1 MNQFSVSPFA
11 SDECATLT
19 AHSGRQVAV
28 RPIIPSDDTL
38 LVDLYER
45 LSPRT
50 RQLRFFCHN
59 RLEAIVQREATRLAS
74 VDPVR
79 HAALIGLVEEEGIE
93 RAIGVARLMV
103 DPAEDGVAEF
113 AIVLRD
119 DFQHDGIGRQ
129 LLRLLI
135 NAALRRG
142 VTTLRVVWMAENH
155 GVQRLIQHSQLP
167 ARSTTHQGE
176 TTTLLTLP
184 NQPYKLSSPELNS

>member
-1 MNQFSVSPFA
+1 MNQFPVSAFA
-11 SDECATLT
+11 GDECTTLT
-19 AHSGRQVAV
+19 ALGGRQVAV
-28 RPIIPSDDTL
+28 RPIVPSDDSL
-38 LVDLYER
+38 LVELYER

-79 HAALIGLVEEEGIE
+79 HAALIGLIEEAGSE

-103 DPAEDGVAEF
+103 DPGDDTVAEF

-155 GVQRLIQHSQLP
+155 AIQRLIQASQLP
-167 ARSTTHQGE
+167 TRSTTQRGE
-176 TTTLLTLP
+176 TTTLISLP
-184 NQPYKLSSPELNS
+184 ARPYHR